1 MMKNKIIRAEDIK
14 ISATLAP
21 PIPISACFCPTPTG
35 NLMLEDLLVLLSE
48 ALRNNLKINFR
59 KKTFHLGMRLT
70 FKTTVGLEVKDCKE
84 MIQGFLLLSYQ
95 LSVAE
100 LDSK

>member
-1 MMKNKIIRAEDIK
+1 MK

-35 NLMLEDLLVLLSE
+35 NLLEALLVLLSE
-48 ALRNNLKINFR
+48 ALHNNLKINFR